1 MCVGVRRYLD
11 IYSEAVLRG
20 LVFILLSPDIGQHCS
35 TQGYAERGW
44 GDGDGGGGEQLWP
57 GQLADNLMALRP
69 NIRNT
74 HLIISQALLYL
85 EES

>member
-1 MCVGVRRYLD
+1 MVMV
-11 IYSEAVLRG
+11 
-20 LVFILLSPDIGQHCS
+20 
-35 TQGYAERGW
+35 
-44 GDGDGGGGEQLWP
+44 GGGEQLWP

-85 EES
+85 IWS